1 MAEIKGTNV
10 ASKIV
15 PYTDSDEYAT
25 HDEKYGVGG
34 YRTVDSVSEMNAIP
48 AARRKEGMLV
58 YVKDDKYYR
67 LNSSNTF
74 VDAGII
80 NSGSDVQ
87 FYQVNIA
94 KLNFNTILDGSE
106 ATNDQINE
114 ASECVTAWLK
124 NIIVLYNDPTYF
136 LVQGGYVGT
145 LNMSFNL
152 NENTICFILP
162 HNEELGSGAYLYRL
176 DFNSNIWN
184 VVPLDGTGNGTGSGS
199 SNIKILTTS
208 GLFSTSRNKSVTLNS
223 NDAAIINSLANN
235 NYKNVQ
241 LYYVGDPAG
250 DNGIYPVNIA
260 SNSLSSSLS
269 LGDVIYLSI
278 LADNGNIKSEALDYN
293 SSTNI
298 STKWNN
304 ADDKSWTIAYNFSQ
318 NGYQKFNNGLMIQW
332 GRVGGSSTASY
343 SVTMPTSF
351 YNTEYKIFATVYKP
365 SSDSAIYSASPI
377 ETNKTV
383 SRFYLNRNYAS
394 GGATGLSQES
404 WDWFAIGRWK

>member
-1 MAEIKGTNV
+1 MGGGKIALSPKYNLMAEIKGANV

-58 YVKDDKYYR
+58 YVKNDRYYR

-74 VDAGII
+74 VDAGLGGS
-80 NSGSDVQ
+80 SG
-87 FYQVNIA
+87 
-94 KLNFNTILDGSE
+94 
-106 ATNDQINE
+106 
-114 ASECVTAWLK
+114 
-124 NIIVLYNDPTYF
+124 
-136 LVQGGYVGT
+136 
-145 LNMSFNL
+145 
-152 NENTICFILP
+152 
-162 HNEELGSGAYLYRL
+162 
-176 DFNSNIWN
+176 
-184 VVPLDGTGNGTGSGS
+184 GS

-298 STKWNN
+298 STKRNN
-304 ADDKSWTIAYNFSQ
+304 ADDKSWVIAYNLYQ
-318 NGYQKFNNGLMIQW
+318 NGYQKFSNGLMLQW

-365 SSDSAIYSASPI
+365 SSDSAVYSSSPLAI
-377 ETNKTV
+377 NKTV
-383 SRFYLNRNYAS
+383 SRFHLNRNYAS
-394 GGATGLSQES
+394 GGTTGLSQES

>member
-15 PYTDSDEYAT
+15 PYTDSDLYAT

-58 YVKDDKYYR
+58 YVKNDRYYR

-80 NSGSDVQ
+80 NSGS
-87 FYQVNIA
+87 
-94 KLNFNTILDGSE
+94 
-106 ATNDQINE
+106 
-114 ASECVTAWLK
+114 
-124 NIIVLYNDPTYF
+124 
-136 LVQGGYVGT
+136 
-145 LNMSFNL
+145 
-152 NENTICFILP
+152 
-162 HNEELGSGAYLYRL
+162 
-176 DFNSNIWN
+176 
-184 VVPLDGTGNGTGSGS
+184 
-199 SNIKILTTS
+199 SNIKILTTL
-208 GLFSTSRNKSVTLNS
+208 GLFSTSRNKYVTLNS
-223 NDAAIINSLANN
+223 NDSAIINSLANN

-298 STKWNN
+298 STKRNN
-304 ADDKSWTIAYNFSQ
+304 ADDKNWTIASNLSQ
-318 NGYQKFNNGLMIQW
+318 NGYQKFSNGLMIQW

-365 SSDSAIYSASPI
+365 HSDSAIYSASPI
-377 ETNKTV
+377 ATNKTV

-394 GGATGLSQES
+394 GGSTGLSQES
-404 WDWFAIGRWK
+404 WDWMAIGRWE

>member
-87 FYQVNIA
+87 IYQVNIA

-114 ASECVTAWLK
+114 AGECVTAWL
-124 NIIVLYNDPTYF
+124 NNSIVLYNDPTYF
-136 LVQGGYVGT
+136 LEQGGYVGT
-145 LNMSFNL
+145 LNMSFNH

-176 DFNSNIWN
+176 DNNSNTWN
-184 VVPLDGTGNGTGSGS
+184 VVSLDVAGGSSGS
-199 SNIKILTTS
+199 SNIKVLTTS
-208 GLFSTSRNKSVTLNS
+208 SLFERNRNNAITLNA
-223 NDAAIINSLANN
+223 NDTTIIKSLFNN
-235 NYKNVQ
+235 QYKNVQ
-241 LYYVGDPAG
+241 LYYLGA
-250 DNGIYPVNIA
+250 NSIYPVNVYSASFSSTSPSTGNMVFLSTTSETGVPNAEVITY
-260 SNSLSSSLS
+260 SNSTNTFKTGSNSQISNEI
-269 LGDVIYLSI
+269 VV
-278 LADNGNIKSEALDYN
+278 DNYN
-293 SSTNI
+293 L
-298 STKWNN
+298 
-304 ADDKSWTIAYNFSQ
+304 SQ
-318 NGYQKFNNGLMIQW
+318 NGYVKFQTGLMIQW

-377 ETNKTV
+377 ATNKTV

-394 GGATGLSQES
+394 GGTTGLSQES

>member
-25 HDEKYGVGG
+25 HDEEYGRGG

-58 YVKDDKYYR
+58 YVKNDRYYR

-74 VDAGII
+74 VDAGLGGS
-80 NSGSDVQ
+80 SG
-87 FYQVNIA
+87 
-94 KLNFNTILDGSE
+94 
-106 ATNDQINE
+106 
-114 ASECVTAWLK
+114 
-124 NIIVLYNDPTYF
+124 
-136 LVQGGYVGT
+136 
-145 LNMSFNL
+145 
-152 NENTICFILP
+152 
-162 HNEELGSGAYLYRL
+162 
-176 DFNSNIWN
+176 
-184 VVPLDGTGNGTGSGS
+184 GS

-298 STKWNN
+298 STKGNN
-304 ADDKSWTIAYNFSQ
+304 ADDKSWTIAYNLSQ
-318 NGYQKFNNGLMIQW
+318 NGYQKFSNGLMLQW

-377 ETNKTV
+377 ATNKTV
-383 SRFYLNRNYAS
+383 SIFYLNRNYAS
-394 GGATGLSQES
+394 GGTTGLSQES

>member
-58 YVKDDKYYR
+58 YVKNDRYYR

-80 NSGSDVQ
+80 SSGSDVQ
-87 FYQVNIA
+87 IYQVNIA

-106 ATNDQINE
+106 ATNDQIDE
-114 ASECVTAWLK
+114 ASYCITAWL
-124 NIIVLYNDPTYF
+124 NNSIVLYNDPNYF
-136 LVQGGYVGT
+136 LMQGGYVGT
-145 LNMSFNL
+145 LNMSLNL
-152 NENTICFILP
+152 SENTICFILP

-176 DFNSNIWN
+176 DNNSNIWN
-184 VVPLDGTGNGTGSGS
+184 VVSLDVAGGSSGS
-199 SNIKILTTS
+199 SNIKVLTTS
-208 GLFSTSRNKSVTLNS
+208 SLFERNRNNAITLNA
-223 NDAAIINSLANN
+223 NDTTIIKSLFNN
-235 NYKNVQ
+235 QYKNVQ
-241 LYYVGDPAG
+241 LYYLGA
-250 DNGIYPVNIA
+250 NSIYPVNVYSASFSSTSPSTGNMVFLSTTSETGVPNAEVITY
-260 SNSLSSSLS
+260 SNSTNTFKTGSNSQISNEI
-269 LGDVIYLSI
+269 VV
-278 LADNGNIKSEALDYN
+278 DNYN
-293 SSTNI
+293 L
-298 STKWNN
+298 
-304 ADDKSWTIAYNFSQ
+304 SQ
-318 NGYQKFNNGLMIQW
+318 NGYVKFQTGLMIQW

-377 ETNKTV
+377 ATNKTV

-394 GGATGLSQES
+394 GGTTGLSQES

>member
-34 YRTVDSVSEMNAIP
+34 YRTVYSVSEMNAIP

-58 YVKDDKYYR
+58 YVKNDRYYR

-80 NSGSDVQ
+80 NG
-87 FYQVNIA
+87 
-94 KLNFNTILDGSE
+94 
-106 ATNDQINE
+106 
-114 ASECVTAWLK
+114 AS
-124 NIIVLYNDPTYF
+124 
-136 LVQGGYVGT
+136 
-145 LNMSFNL
+145 
-152 NENTICFILP
+152 
-162 HNEELGSGAYLYRL
+162 
-176 DFNSNIWN
+176 
-184 VVPLDGTGNGTGSGS
+184 SGS
-199 SNIKILTTS
+199 SNIKVLTTS
-208 GLFSTSRNKSVTLNS
+208 SLFERNRNNVITLNAS
-223 NDAAIINSLANN
+223 DTTIIKSLFNN
-235 NYKNVQ
+235 QYKNVQ
-241 LYYVGDPAG
+241 LYYLGA
-250 DNGIYPVNIA
+250 NGIYPVNVYSASFSSTSPSTGNMVFLSTTSETGVPNVEVITY
-260 SNSLSSSLS
+260 SNSTNTFKTGSNSQISNEI
-269 LGDVIYLSI
+269 VV
-278 LADNGNIKSEALDYN
+278 DNYN
-293 SSTNI
+293 L
-298 STKWNN
+298 
-304 ADDKSWTIAYNFSQ
+304 SQ
-318 NGYQKFNNGLMIQW
+318 NGYVKFQTGLMIQW

-365 SSDSAIYSASPI
+365 RSDSAIYSASPI
-377 ETNKTV
+377 ATNKTV

>member
-15 PYTDSDEYAT
+15 PYTDSDLYAT

-58 YVKDDKYYR
+58 YVKNDRYYR

-80 NSGSDVQ
+80 NSGS
-87 FYQVNIA
+87 
-94 KLNFNTILDGSE
+94 
-106 ATNDQINE
+106 
-114 ASECVTAWLK
+114 
-124 NIIVLYNDPTYF
+124 
-136 LVQGGYVGT
+136 
-145 LNMSFNL
+145 
-152 NENTICFILP
+152 
-162 HNEELGSGAYLYRL
+162 
-176 DFNSNIWN
+176 
-184 VVPLDGTGNGTGSGS
+184 
-199 SNIKILTTS
+199 SNIKILTTL
-208 GLFSTSRNKSVTLNS
+208 GLFSTSRNKYVTLNS
-223 NDAAIINSLANN
+223 NDSAIINSLANN

-298 STKWNN
+298 STKGNN
-304 ADDKSWTIAYNFSQ
+304 ADDKNWTIASNLSQ
-318 NGYQKFNNGLMIQW
+318 NGYQKFSNGLMIQW
-332 GRVGGSSTASY
+332 GRVGGSSTAWY

-377 ETNKTV
+377 ATNKTV

-394 GGATGLSQES
+394 GGSTGLSQES
-404 WDWFAIGRWK
+404 WDWMAIGRWK

>member
-1 MAEIKGTNV
+1 MGGAKSLSPKYNLMAEIKGTNV

-58 YVKDDKYYR
+58 YVKNDRYYR

-74 VDAGII
+74 VDAGLGGS
-80 NSGSDVQ
+80 SG
-87 FYQVNIA
+87 
-94 KLNFNTILDGSE
+94 
-106 ATNDQINE
+106 
-114 ASECVTAWLK
+114 
-124 NIIVLYNDPTYF
+124 
-136 LVQGGYVGT
+136 
-145 LNMSFNL
+145 
-152 NENTICFILP
+152 
-162 HNEELGSGAYLYRL
+162 
-176 DFNSNIWN
+176 
-184 VVPLDGTGNGTGSGS
+184 GS

-298 STKWNN
+298 STKGNN
-304 ADDKSWTIAYNFSQ
+304 AYDKNWTIAYNLSQ
-318 NGYQKFNNGLMIQW
+318 NGYQKFSNGLMLQW
-332 GRVGGSSTASY
+332 GYVGGSATASY
-343 SVTMPTSF
+343 RVTMPMSF
-351 YNTEYKIFATVYKP
+351 YNTTYNVFATVNKP
-365 SSDSAIYSASPI
+365 SSDNSIYSASPLA
-377 ETNKTV
+377 TSKTV
-383 SRFYLNRNYAS
+383 SAFYINRNYAS
-394 GGATGLSQES
+394 GGSTGLSQES
-404 WDWFAIGRWK
+404 WQWFAVGRWK

>member
-80 NSGSDVQ
+80 NG
-87 FYQVNIA
+87 
-94 KLNFNTILDGSE
+94 
-106 ATNDQINE
+106 
-114 ASECVTAWLK
+114 AS
-124 NIIVLYNDPTYF
+124 
-136 LVQGGYVGT
+136 
-145 LNMSFNL
+145 
-152 NENTICFILP
+152 
-162 HNEELGSGAYLYRL
+162 
-176 DFNSNIWN
+176 
-184 VVPLDGTGNGTGSGS
+184 SGS
-199 SNIKILTTS
+199 SNIKVLTTS
-208 GLFSTSRNKSVTLNS
+208 SLFERNRNNVITLNAS
-223 NDAAIINSLANN
+223 DTTIIKSLFNN
-235 NYKNVQ
+235 QYKNVQ
-241 LYYVGDPAG
+241 LYYLGA
-250 DNGIYPVNIA
+250 NSIYPVNVYSASFSSTSPSTGNMVFLSTTSETGVPNAEVITY
-260 SNSLSSSLS
+260 SNSTNTFKTGSNSQISNEI
-269 LGDVIYLSI
+269 VV
-278 LADNGNIKSEALDYN
+278 DNYN
-293 SSTNI
+293 L
-298 STKWNN
+298 
-304 ADDKSWTIAYNFSQ
+304 SQ
-318 NGYQKFNNGLMIQW
+318 NGYVKFQTGLMIQW

-377 ETNKTV
+377 ATNKTV

>member
-58 YVKDDKYYR
+58 YVKNDRYYR

-80 NSGSDVQ
+80 GGGSGEVYIVTTETLIFADIQNGDGINSNQ
-87 FYQVNIA
+87 MTEL
-94 KLNFNTILDGSE
+94 LNILDHVIQGH
-106 ATNDQINE
+106 
-114 ASECVTAWLK
+114 V
-124 NIIVLYNDPTYF
+124 VLYNGFGVEPIYLGALTVTYSSDYNLINISF
-136 LVQGGYVGT
+136 PATEGYGITIYSADVSG
-145 LNMSFNL
+145 
-152 NENTICFILP
+152 EVWHVNTSTNNSSIDW
-162 HNEELGSGAYLYRL
+162 NSGANL
-176 DFNSNIWN
+176 
-184 VVPLDGTGNGTGSGS
+184 
-199 SNIKILTTS
+199 
-208 GLFSTSRNKSVTLNS
+208 
-223 NDAAIINSLANN
+223 
-235 NYKNVQ
+235 
-241 LYYVGDPAG
+241 
-250 DNGIYPVNIA
+250 
-260 SNSLSSSLS
+260 
-269 LGDVIYLSI
+269 
-278 LADNGNIKSEALDYN
+278 
-293 SSTNI
+293 
-298 STKWNN
+298 
-304 ADDKSWTIAYNFSQ
+304 SQ
-318 NGYQKFNNGLMIQW
+318 NGYQKFSNGLMLQW

-365 SSDSAIYSASPI
+365 RSDSAIYSASPI
-377 ETNKTV
+377 ATNKTV

>member
-58 YVKDDKYYR
+58 YVKNDRYYR
-67 LNSSNTF
+67 LNFSNIF
-74 VDAGII
+74 VDAGLGGS
-80 NSGSDVQ
+80 SG
-87 FYQVNIA
+87 
-94 KLNFNTILDGSE
+94 
-106 ATNDQINE
+106 
-114 ASECVTAWLK
+114 
-124 NIIVLYNDPTYF
+124 
-136 LVQGGYVGT
+136 
-145 LNMSFNL
+145 
-152 NENTICFILP
+152 
-162 HNEELGSGAYLYRL
+162 
-176 DFNSNIWN
+176 
-184 VVPLDGTGNGTGSGS
+184 GS

-208 GLFSTSRNKSVTLNS
+208 ELFSTSRNKSVTLNS

-298 STKWNN
+298 STKGNN
-304 ADDKSWTIAYNFSQ
+304 ADDKSWTIAHNLFQ
-318 NGYQKFNNGLMIQW
+318 NGYQKFSNGLMLQW
-332 GRVGGSSTASY
+332 GRVGGSSTTSY

-351 YNTEYKIFATVYKP
+351 YNTEYKIFTTVYKP
-365 SSDSAIYSASPI
+365 RSDSAIYSASPI

-383 SRFYLNRNYAS
+383 SRFYLNRNFAS